1 MIRRSGISGRLW
13 KKLNSNISNNNT
25 NRISC
30 LYTCNAYTMNKYQ
43 IRTIATSNILKSSKG
58 NTPDNSSSSS
68 SSNSNSSP
76 DNNTHS
82 SINNNANNNINDNIN
97 NSSKIHPSVAEN
109 IGNAAK
115 NYTFELNK
123 VYMEAEKNLMI
134 R

>member
-1 MIRRSGISGRLW
+1 MIRRSGISSRLW

-25 NRISC
+25 NRVSC
-30 LYTCNAYTMNKYQ
+30 LCNCNAYTMNKYQ

-68 SSNSNSSP
+68 NSSP

-82 SINNNANNNINDNIN
+82 SINNDTTTTTNNINDNIN

>member
-1 MIRRSGISGRLW
+1 MIRRSSSRLW

-30 LYTCNAYTMNKYQ
+30 IYTCNAYTINKHQ
-43 IRTIATSNILKSSKG
+43 IRTIATSNTLKSSKG
-58 NTPDNSSSSS
+58 NTPDNSSGS
-68 SSNSNSSP
+68 SNSSP

-82 SINNNANNNINDNIN
+82 SINNATNNTNNNINDNIN